1 MKRSQFLNKTVAI
14 IVAFIIM
21 GIAMGLISSQIVA
34 RQKYKNMAQIL
45 GFAVRIDPQMEIM
58 MIRALKEA
66 DFLDFS
72 DGDAILKE
80 YNYSLNVFRNQNT
93 FRMTVYGIL
102 LATVPAILVI
112 VIGYLSLKKKKERIE
127 GLTDYLK
134 AVNLGQEA
142 LLLRQEDDFSLLE
155 DELYKTVTELRQ
167 TKENAVRERRS
178 LADNLTDISH
188 QLKTPIT
195 SMSLM
200 TQLLSENP
208 TDEDRIYIEKL
219 NHQLNRLETLVS
231 SLLPL
236 SKLDAGTLEFKQ
248 EPVNIFAV
256 LALAAEPVEDMILK
270 KGQQL
275 IIPHESD
282 VNFMGDMSWTAEA
295 LLNLIK
301 NCSEYTPDGG
311 NISINYS
318 QNPLYMEIIIEDSGK
333 GFDKNDLP
341 HLFERFYKGKNS
353 SKDGIGIGLALSK
366 SIIERQKGTLRA
378 ENSPKGGGRFII
390 KFYV

>member
-1 MKRSQFLNKTVAI
+1 MKRNQFLNRTVAI
-14 IVAFIIM
+14 IVTFIIM
-21 GIAMGLISSQIVA
+21 GIAMGLISSHIIA
-34 RQKYKNMAQIL
+34 RQEYKNVAQIL
-45 GFAVRIDPQMEIM
+45 GFAVKTDPQMEAM

-66 DFLDFS
+66 NFSDFN
-72 DGDAILKE
+72 DGDAILKK

-112 VIGYLSLKKKKERIE
+112 VIGYFSLKKKKERIE

-134 AVNLGQEA
+134 AINLGQEA

-155 DELYKTVTELRQ
+155 DELYKTMNELRQ

-231 SLLPL
+231 SLLTL
-236 SKLDAGTLEFKQ
+236 SKLDAGTMEFKQ
-248 EPVNIFAV
+248 EHVDVFAV
-256 LALAAEPVEDMILK
+256 LALASEPVEDMILK

>member
-1 MKRSQFLNKTVAI
+1 M
-14 IVAFIIM
+14 
-21 GIAMGLISSQIVA
+21 
-34 RQKYKNMAQIL
+34 
-45 GFAVRIDPQMEIM
+45 
-58 MIRALKEA
+58 
-66 DFLDFS
+66 
-72 DGDAILKE
+72 
-80 YNYSLNVFRNQNT
+80 
-93 FRMTVYGIL
+93 
-102 LATVPAILVI
+102 
-112 VIGYLSLKKKKERIE
+112 
-127 GLTDYLK
+127 
-134 AVNLGQEA
+134 
-142 LLLRQEDDFSLLE
+142 
-155 DELYKTVTELRQ
+155 
-167 TKENAVRERRS
+167 
-178 LADNLTDISH
+178 
-188 QLKTPIT
+188 
-195 SMSLM
+195 
-200 TQLLSENP
+200 
-208 TDEDRIYIEKL
+208 
-219 NHQLNRLETLVS
+219 
-231 SLLPL
+231 
-236 SKLDAGTLEFKQ
+236 EFKQ

>member
-1 MKRSQFLNKTVAI
+1 MKRNQFLNRTVAI
-14 IVAFIIM
+14 IVTFIIM
-21 GIAMGLISSQIVA
+21 GIAMGLISSHIIA
-34 RQKYKNMAQIL
+34 RQEYKNVAQIL
-45 GFAVRIDPQMEIM
+45 GFAVKTDPQMEAM

-66 DFLDFS
+66 NFSDFN
-72 DGDAILKE
+72 DGDAILKK
-80 YNYSLNVFRNQNT
+80 YNYSLNVFRSQNT

-102 LATVPAILVI
+102 LAIVPATLVI
-112 VIGYLSLKKKKERIE
+112 VIGYFSLKKKKERIE

-134 AVNLGQEA
+134 AINLGQEA

-155 DELYKTVTELRQ
+155 DELYKTMNELRQ

-231 SLLPL
+231 SLLTL
-236 SKLDAGTLEFKQ
+236 SKLDAGTMEFKQ
-248 EPVNIFAV
+248 EHVDVFAV
-256 LALAAEPVEDMILK
+256 LALASEPVEDMILK

-282 VNFMGDMSWTAEA
+282 VKFMGDMNWVSEA

-318 QNPLYMEIIIEDSGK
+318 QNPLYTEIIIEDSGK
-333 GFDKNDLP
+333 GFDRNDLP

-353 SKDGIGIGLALSK
+353 LKDGVGIGLALSK

-378 ENSPKGGGRFII
+378 ENSPKGGGRFIV

>member
-231 SLLPL
+231 SLLTL

>member
-34 RQKYKNMAQIL
+34 RQEYKNMAQIL

-102 LATVPAILVI
+102 LAIVPAILVI
-112 VIGYLSLKKKKERIE
+112 VIGYLSLKKKKKRIE

-231 SLLPL
+231 SLLTL

>member
-1 MKRSQFLNKTVAI
+1 MKRNQFLNRTVAI
-14 IVAFIIM
+14 IVTFIIM
-21 GIAMGLISSQIVA
+21 GIAMGLISSHIIA
-34 RQKYKNMAQIL
+34 RQEYKNVAQIL
-45 GFAVRIDPQMEIM
+45 GFAVKTDPQMEAM

-66 DFLDFS
+66 NFSDFN
-72 DGDAILKE
+72 DGDAILKK
-80 YNYSLNVFRNQNT
+80 YNYSLNLFRSQNT

-102 LATVPAILVI
+102 LAIVPATLVI
-112 VIGYLSLKKKKERIE
+112 VIGYFSLKKKKERIE

-134 AVNLGQEA
+134 AINLGQEA

-155 DELYKTVTELRQ
+155 DELYKTMNELRQ

-219 NHQLNRLETLVS
+219 NHQLNHLETLVS
-231 SLLPL
+231 SLLTL
-236 SKLDAGTLEFKQ
+236 SKLDAGTMEFKQ
-248 EPVNIFAV
+248 EHVDVFAV
-256 LALAAEPVEDMILK
+256 LALASEPVEDMILK

-282 VNFMGDMSWTAEA
+282 VKFMGDMNWVSEA

-318 QNPLYMEIIIEDSGK
+318 QNPLYTEIIIEDSGK
-333 GFDKNDLP
+333 GFDRNDLP

-353 SKDGIGIGLALSK
+353 LKDGVGIGLALSK

-378 ENSPKGGGRFII
+378 ENSPKGGGRFIV

>member
-1 MKRSQFLNKTVAI
+1 MKRNQFLNRTVAI
-14 IVAFIIM
+14 IVTFIIM
-21 GIAMGLISSQIVA
+21 GIAMGLISSHIIA
-34 RQKYKNMAQIL
+34 RQEYKNVAQIL
-45 GFAVRIDPQMEIM
+45 GFAVKTDPQMEAM

-66 DFLDFS
+66 NFSDFN
-72 DGDAILKE
+72 DGDAILKK
-80 YNYSLNVFRNQNT
+80 YNYSLNVFRSQNT

-102 LATVPAILVI
+102 LAIVPATLVI
-112 VIGYLSLKKKKERIE
+112 VIGYFSLKKKKERIE

-219 NHQLNRLETLVS
+219 NHQLNHLETLVS
-231 SLLPL
+231 SLLTL

>member
-1 MKRSQFLNKTVAI
+1 MKRNQFLNRTVAI
-14 IVAFIIM
+14 IVTFIIM
-21 GIAMGLISSQIVA
+21 GIAMGLISSHIIA
-34 RQKYKNMAQIL
+34 RQEYKNVAQIL
-45 GFAVRIDPQMEIM
+45 GFAVKTDPQMEAM

-66 DFLDFS
+66 NFSDFN
-72 DGDAILKE
+72 DGDAILKK
-80 YNYSLNVFRNQNT
+80 YNYSLNVFRSQNT

-102 LATVPAILVI
+102 LAIVPATLVI
-112 VIGYLSLKKKKERIE
+112 VIGYFSLKKKKERIE

-134 AVNLGQEA
+134 AINLGQEA

-155 DELYKTVTELRQ
+155 DELYKTMNELRQ

-219 NHQLNRLETLVS
+219 NHQLNHLETLVS
-231 SLLPL
+231 SLLTL
-236 SKLDAGTLEFKQ
+236 SKLDAGTMEFKQ
-248 EPVNIFAV
+248 EHVDVFAV
-256 LALAAEPVEDMILK
+256 LALASEPVEDMILK

-282 VNFMGDMSWTAEA
+282 VKFMGDMNWVSEA

-318 QNPLYMEIIIEDSGK
+318 QNPLYTEIIIEDSGK
-333 GFDKNDLP
+333 GFDRNDLP

-353 SKDGIGIGLALSK
+353 LKDGVGIGLALSK

-378 ENSPKGGGRFII
+378 ENSPKGGGRFIV